1 MITSPEHS
9 SMELREEEL
18 DQNPFRQFE
27 NWFQAATDAGLH
39 EPNAMSLA
47 TVSDKGAPS
56 LRTVLLKVWDE
67 KGFVFFTNHGSRK
80 ARDIAANPNVALLF
94 YWAPLHRQVRI
105 EGTAQKV
112 STLESLKYFI
122 TRPRGSQLGA
132 WSSEQSSTISSRAI
146 LQAKLEEIKQ
156 KFQGGEVPLPS
167 FWGGFRIIP
176 SRFEFWQAGDD
187 RLHDRFVYEPESD
200 DTWSIQRLA
209 P

>member
-1 MITSPEHS
+1 
-9 SMELREEEL
+9 MELREQDL
-18 DQNPFRQFE
+18 DKSPFRQFE
-27 NWFQAATDAGLH
+27 NWFQTAADAGLH

-47 TVSDKGAPS
+47 TVSDKGTPS

-67 KGFVFFTNHGSRK
+67 QGFVFFTNHGSRK
-80 ARDIAANPNVALLF
+80 AQDISANPNVALLF
-94 YWAPLHRQVRI
+94 YWAPLHRQIRI
-105 EGTAQKV
+105 EGMAQKV
-112 STLESLKYFI
+112 STLESLKYFV

-132 WSSEQSSTISSRAI
+132 WCSEQSSTISSRAI
-146 LQAKLEEIKQ
+146 LHAKLDEIKQ
-156 KFQGGEVPLPS
+156 KFQGGEIPLPS
-167 FWGGFRIIP
+167 FWGGFRVVP

>member
-1 MITSPEHS
+1 
-9 SMELREEEL
+9 MELREQDL
-18 DQNPFRQFE
+18 DKSPFRQFE
-27 NWFQAATDAGLH
+27 NWFQTAADAGLD

-47 TVSDKGAPS
+47 TVSDKGIPS

-80 ARDIAANPNVALLF
+80 AQDIAVNPNVALLF
-94 YWAPLHRQVRI
+94 YWAPLHRQIRV

-112 STLESLKYFI
+112 STMESLKYFV

-132 WSSEQSSTISSRAI
+132 WCSEQSSTISSRAI
-146 LQAKLEEIKQ
+146 LHAKLAEIKQ

-167 FWGGFRIIP
+167 FWGGFRVVP

-187 RLHDRFVYEPESD
+187 RLHDRFVYEPETD

>member
-1 MITSPEHS
+1 
-9 SMELREEEL
+9 MELREQDIDL
-18 DQNPFRQFE
+18 SPFRQFE

-67 KGFVFFTNHGSRK
+67 NGFVFFTNHGSRK
-80 ARDIAANPNVALLF
+80 ARDIATNPNVALLF
-94 YWAPLHRQVRI
+94 YWAPLHRQIRI

-112 STLESLKYFI
+112 STLESLKYFV

-132 WSSEQSSTISSRAI
+132 WCSAQSSTISSRAI
-146 LQAKLEEIKQ
+146 LQAKLAEIRQ
-156 KFQGGEVPLPS
+156 KFEGGEVPLPS
-167 FWGGFRIIP
+167 FWGGFRVVP

-200 DTWSIQRLA
+200 DMWSIQRLA

>member
-1 MITSPEHS
+1 M
-9 SMELREEEL
+9 
-18 DQNPFRQFE
+18 
-27 NWFQAATDAGLH
+27 
-39 EPNAMSLA
+39 
-47 TVSDKGAPS
+47 
-56 LRTVLLKVWDE
+56 LLKVWDE

-80 ARDIAANPNVALLF
+80 AQDIAVNPNVALLF
-94 YWAPLHRQVRI
+94 YWAPLHRQIRV

-112 STLESLKYFI
+112 STMESLKYFV

-132 WSSEQSSTISSRAI
+132 WCSEQSSTISSRAI
-146 LQAKLEEIKQ
+146 LHAKLAEIKQ

-167 FWGGFRIIP
+167 FWGGFRVVP

-187 RLHDRFVYEPESD
+187 RLHDRFVYEPETD

>member
-1 MITSPEHS
+1 
-9 SMELREEEL
+9 MELREQDL
-18 DQNPFRQFE
+18 NQSPFRQFE

-67 KGFVFFTNHGSRK
+67 DGFVFFTNHGSRK
-80 ARDIAANPNVALLF
+80 AQNIAENPNVALLF
-94 YWAPLHRQVRI
+94 YWAPLHRQIRV

-112 STLESLKYFI
+112 STMESLKYFV

-132 WSSEQSSTISSRAI
+132 WCSEQSSTISSRAI
-146 LQAKLEEIKQ
+146 LQAKLTEIKQ

-167 FWGGFRIIP
+167 FWGGFRVVP

-200 DTWSIQRLA
+200 DRWIIQRLA

>member
-1 MITSPEHS
+1 
-9 SMELREEEL
+9 MELREQDL
-18 DQNPFRQFE
+18 DQNPFRQFG
-27 NWFQAATDAGLH
+27 NWFQGATDSCLH

-47 TVSDKGAPS
+47 TVSEKGAPS
-56 LRTVLLKVWDE
+56 LRTVLLKIWDE
-67 KGFVFFTNHGSRK
+67 QGFVFFTNHGSRK
-80 ARDIAANPNVALLF
+80 AREITENPNVALLF
-94 YWAPLHRQVRI
+94 FWAPLHRQIRI

-112 STLESLKYFI
+112 STMESLKYFV

-132 WSSEQSSTISSRAI
+132 WCSAQSSTISSRAI
-146 LQAKLEEIKQ
+146 LQAKLDEIKQ

-167 FWGGFRIIP
+167 FWGGFRVVP

>member
-1 MITSPEHS
+1 
-9 SMELREEEL
+9 MELCEEDL

-27 NWFQAATDAGLH
+27 KWFQAATDAGLH

-94 YWAPLHRQVRI
+94 YWAPLHRQIRI
-105 EGTAQKV
+105 EGTAQKA

-132 WSSEQSSTISSRAI
+132 WCSEQSSTISSRAI
-146 LQAKLEEIKQ
+146 LHAKLDEIKQ

-167 FWGGFRIIP
+167 FWGGFRVVP

-200 DTWSIQRLA
+200 DMWSIQRLA

>member
-1 MITSPEHS
+1 
-9 SMELREEEL
+9 MELREQDL
-18 DQNPFRQFE
+18 DKSPFRQFE
-27 NWFQAATDAGLH
+27 NWFQTASDAGLD

-47 TVSDKGAPS
+47 TVSDKGTPS

-80 ARDIAANPNVALLF
+80 AQDIAVNPNVALLF
-94 YWAPLHRQVRI
+94 YWAPLHRQIRV

-112 STLESLKYFI
+112 STMESLKYFV

-132 WSSEQSSTISSRAI
+132 WCSEQSSTISSRAI
-146 LQAKLEEIKQ
+146 LHAKLAEIKQ

-167 FWGGFRIIP
+167 FWGGFRVVP
-176 SRFEFWQAGDD
+176 ARFEFWQAGDD
-187 RLHDRFVYEPESD
+187 RLHDRFAYEPESD
-200 DTWSIQRLA
+200 DTWSIRRLA

>member
-1 MITSPEHS
+1 
-9 SMELREEEL
+9 MELREEEL

-80 ARDIAANPNVALLF
+80 ARDIASNPNVALLF

-112 STLESLKYFI
+112 STLESLKYFV

-132 WSSEQSSTISSRAI
+132 WCSEQSSTISSRSI
-146 LQAKLEEIKQ
+146 LQAKLDEIKQ
-156 KFQGGEVPLPS
+156 KFEGGEVPLPS
-167 FWGGFRIIP
+167 FWGGFRIVP

-200 DTWSIQRLA
+200 DTWLIQRLA

>member
-1 MITSPEHS
+1 
-9 SMELREEEL
+9 MELREQDL
-18 DQNPFRQFE
+18 NQNPFRQFG

-67 KGFVFFTNHGSRK
+67 DGFVFFTNHGSRK
-80 ARDIAANPNVALLF
+80 AQNIAENPNVALLF
-94 YWAPLHRQVRI
+94 YWAPLHRQIRV

-112 STLESLKYFI
+112 STMESLKYFV

-132 WSSEQSSTISSRAI
+132 WCSEQSSTISSRAI
-146 LQAKLEEIKQ
+146 LQAKLTEIKQ
-156 KFQGGEVPLPS
+156 KFLGGEVPLPS
-167 FWGGFRIIP
+167 FWGGFRVVP

-187 RLHDRFVYEPESD
+187 RLHDRFVYEPETD

>member
-1 MITSPEHS
+1 
-9 SMELREEEL
+9 MELREQDL
-18 DQNPFRQFE
+18 DLSPFRQFE

-67 KGFVFFTNHGSRK
+67 NGFVFFTNHGSRK
-80 ARDIAANPNVALLF
+80 ARDIATNPNVALLF
-94 YWAPLHRQVRI
+94 YWAPLHRQIRI
-105 EGTAQKV
+105 EGRAQKV
-112 STLESLKYFI
+112 STLESLKYFV

-132 WSSEQSSTISSRAI
+132 WCSAQSSTISSRAI
-146 LQAKLEEIKQ
+146 LQAKLAEIRQ
-156 KFQGGEVPLPS
+156 KFEGGEVPLPS
-167 FWGGFRIIP
+167 FWGGFRVVP

-200 DTWSIQRLA
+200 DMWSIQRLA

>member
-1 MITSPEHS
+1 
-9 SMELREEEL
+9 MELREQDL
-18 DQNPFRQFE
+18 DQSPFRQFE
-27 NWFQAATDAGLH
+27 NWFQTAADAGLD

-47 TVSDKGAPS
+47 TVSDKGTPS

-80 ARDIAANPNVALLF
+80 AQDIAENPNVALLF
-94 YWAPLHRQVRI
+94 YWAPLHRQIRV

-112 STLESLKYFI
+112 STMESLKYFV

-132 WSSEQSSTISSRAI
+132 WCSEQSSTISSRAI
-146 LQAKLEEIKQ
+146 LQAKLTEIKQ

-167 FWGGFRIIP
+167 FWGGFRVVP

-200 DTWSIQRLA
+200 DTWSIRRLA

>member
-1 MITSPEHS
+1 
-9 SMELREEEL
+9 MELREQDL
-18 DQNPFRQFE
+18 DKSPFRQFE
-27 NWFQAATDAGLH
+27 NWFQTAADAGLD

-47 TVSDKGAPS
+47 TVSDKGTPS

-67 KGFVFFTNHGSRK
+67 QGFVFFTNHGSRK
-80 ARDIAANPNVALLF
+80 AQDIAANPNVALLF
-94 YWAPLHRQVRI
+94 YWAPLHRQIRI
-105 EGTAQKV
+105 EGMAQKV
-112 STLESLKYFI
+112 STLESLKYFV

-132 WSSEQSSTISSRAI
+132 WCSEQSSTISSRAI
-146 LQAKLEEIKQ
+146 LHAKLDEIKQ
-156 KFQGGEVPLPS
+156 KFQGGEIPLPS
-167 FWGGFRIIP
+167 FWGGFRVVP

>member
-1 MITSPEHS
+1 
-9 SMELREEEL
+9 MELREQDL
-18 DQNPFRQFE
+18 DQSPFRQFE
-27 NWFQAATDAGLH
+27 NWFQEATDAGLH

-47 TVSDKGAPS
+47 TVSAKGAPS

-67 KGFVFFTNHGSRK
+67 QGFVFFTNHGSRK
-80 ARDIAANPNVALLF
+80 AQDIATNPNVALLF
-94 YWAPLHRQVRI
+94 YWAPLHRQIRI

-112 STLESLKYFI
+112 STMESLKYFV

-132 WSSEQSSTISSRAI
+132 WCSAQSSTISSRAI
-146 LQAKLEEIKQ
+146 LQAKLDEIKQ

-167 FWGGFRIIP
+167 FWGGFRVVP

-187 RLHDRFVYEPESD
+187 RLHDRFVYEPETND
-200 DTWSIQRLA
+200 RWSIQRLA

>member
-1 MITSPEHS
+1 
-9 SMELREEEL
+9 MELREQDL
-18 DQNPFRQFE
+18 DLSPFRQFE

-67 KGFVFFTNHGSRK
+67 NGFVFFTNHGSRK
-80 ARDIAANPNVALLF
+80 ARDIATNPNVALLF
-94 YWAPLHRQVRI
+94 YWAPLHRQIRI

-112 STLESLKYFI
+112 STLESLKYFV

-132 WSSEQSSTISSRAI
+132 WCSAQSSTISSRAI
-146 LQAKLEEIKQ
+146 LQAKLAEIRQ
-156 KFQGGEVPLPS
+156 KFEGGEVPLPS
-167 FWGGFRIIP
+167 FWGGFRVVP

-200 DTWSIQRLA
+200 DMWSIQRLA

>member
-1 MITSPEHS
+1 
-9 SMELREEEL
+9 MELREQDL
-18 DQNPFRQFE
+18 DHSPFRQFG
-27 NWFQAATDAGLH
+27 NWFQEATEAGLH

-47 TVSDKGAPS
+47 TVSAKGAPS

-67 KGFVFFTNHGSRK
+67 QGFVFFTNHGSRK
-80 ARDIAANPNVALLF
+80 AQDIAVNPNVALLF
-94 YWAPLHRQVRI
+94 YWAPLHRQIRI

-112 STLESLKYFI
+112 STMESLKYFV

-132 WSSEQSSTISSRAI
+132 WCSAQSSTISSRAI
-146 LQAKLEEIKQ
+146 LQAKLDEIKQ

-167 FWGGFRIIP
+167 FWGGFRVVP

-200 DTWSIQRLA
+200 DRWIIQRLA